1 MTKDQFLRAR
11 DDFIRRDRKFN
22 RVYLTCFFGFLIAA
36 IPLASQIPEKYN
48 APAAFGLL
56 AILVVN
62 AVLVLWLGRDQ
73 AKREGLVCVSCGGGL
88 LNEPGNIAVATGN
101 CPHCGQPAFAGEA

>member
-1 MTKDQFLRAR
+1 MTKDQFLHAR
-11 DDFIRRDRKFN
+11 EDFIRRDRTFN
-22 RVYLTCFFGFLIAA
+22 RIYLTCFFGFLLAA
-36 IPLASQIPEKYN
+36 IPLSSRIPEKYGSQ
-48 APAAFGLL
+48 AAFGLL

-62 AVLVLWLGRDQ
+62 AVLVLWLGRNQ

-88 LNEPGNIAVATGN
+88 LNRPGDIVFATGN